1 MFSVEGSPVRS
12 SLSMMT
18 RSTVVSTVRVSS
30 PQSMISPTT
39 VYSLSVETSVY
50 LSSSV
55 MLPLPTSSPLP
66 GTEHCKLHFNERTS
80 FYAIY
85 TNLFNKSNYFFCI
98 LIGSYVLSL
107 GDIFSSLYF
116 NRSHAAV
123 CLFSNGSQR
132 SEIMTSKC
140 VKNISGT
147 PV

>member
-12 SLSMMT
+12 SPSMMT
-18 RSTVVSTVRVSS
+18 MSTVVSTVRVSS

-55 MLPLPTSSPLP
+55 MPPLPTTSPLP
-66 GTEHCKLHFNERTS
+66 GKLHFNERTS

-107 GDIFSSLYF
+107 GDIFPHYIF
-116 NRSHAAV
+116 INRSHVAV

-132 SEIMTSKC
+132 SAMMTSKC
-140 VKNISGT
+140 VKNISAT

>member
-1 MFSVEGSPVRS
+1 MFSVGGSPVRS
-12 SLSMMT
+12 SPSMMT

-39 VYSLSVETSVY
+39 VYSLSVKTSVY

-55 MLPLPTSSPLP
+55 MPPLPTSSPLP
-66 GTEHCKLHFNERTS
+66 GTCKLYFNKRTS

-85 TNLFNKSNYFFCI
+85 TNLFNKSNYCFCI

-132 SEIMTSKC
+132 SSMMASKC
-140 VKNISGT
+140 V
-147 PV
+147 